1 MNENRE
7 VVTISPHEVQGP
19 KDAGKVATPLNAGFK
34 ILLLVIAILA
44 LDFVSKGMIN
54 FYIQPIEHAPNFF
67 PFGGVSVFHDFFG
80 IDFCIH
86 HVTNRGAV
94 WGIGSRLQDLLLF
107 VRIAVVLGLFI
118 YLRLSPK
125 AREYRY
131 PLAMIVAGG
140 LGNIL
145 DYFIYGHVIDMF
157 HLFFW
162 GYSYPVFN
170 IADASIFLG
179 IVWLLFHSFLRK
191 KDVIPQT

>member
-1 MNENRE
+1 MTTERVLIRE
-7 VVTISPHEVQGP
+7 KSWKGAL
-19 KDAGKVATPLNAGFK
+19 KFFFVAL
-34 ILLLVIAILA
+34 AILA
-44 LDFVSKGMIN
+44 VDFVSKGMVN
-54 FYIQPIEHAPNFF
+54 FYFQPSELSSIFF
-67 PFGGVSVFHDFFG
+67 PFGGVSIFQNLLG

-86 HVTNRGAV
+86 HVTNRGAA
-94 WGIGSRLQDLLLF
+94 WGIGSSLQDLLLI
-107 VRIAVVLGLFI
+107 VRIAVVVGLAAYI
-118 YLRLSPK
+118 WLSPK

-131 PLAMIVAGG
+131 PLIMIIAGG

-179 IVWLLFHSFLRK
+179 IVWLLFHSFVRK
-191 KDVIPQT
+191 KNDITTT